1 MRLDVRRSG
10 GGSARRRRA
19 ASSIVGTDVL
29 RFAQTVLSKN
39 KKMFWILELAC
50 VSELSSRRDSFF
62 ATVWINKLSVSVFLL
77 IVRL

>member
-39 KKMFWILELAC
+39 KKMFWILKLAC
-50 VSELSSRRDSFF
+50 V
-62 ATVWINKLSVSVFLL
+62 
-77 IVRL
+77 